1 MSEYKAN
8 LGMTQNKPDLQPA
21 EAWGLS
27 KEEMHGL
34 SADVDRG
41 FKAFAKRIGLEPHEV
56 GYMPARNPEGYR
68 TKAWYPHN
76 IDSMGRVTTPPSIL
90 APTATTTLAVRLSHH
105 SKGMKSPSIGRVKKK
120 MI

>member
-8 LGMTQNKPDLQPA
+8 LGMTQSKPDLQPV
-21 EAWGLS
+21 EPMGLS

-56 GYMPARNPEGYR
+56 GYMPARNPMGYKYYQKNPHLLSEADR
-68 TKAWYPHN
+68 ETSKKYKAPSKPTKQGFNY
-76 IDSMGRVTTPPSIL
+76 G
-90 APTATTTLAVRLSHH
+90 
-105 SKGMKSPSIGRVKKK
+105 SKG
-120 MI
+120 

>member
-8 LGMTQNKPDLQPA
+8 LGMTQSKPDLQPA

-68 TKAWYPHN
+68 TKAWYPHD
-76 IDSMGRVTTPPSIL
+76 IDSTAQVITPPTTL
-90 APTATTTLAVRLSHH
+90 APSATTTLAVRLSHH
-105 SKGMKSPSIGRVKKK
+105 SKGMKSPSSGRVKKK

>member
-1 MSEYKAN
+1 M
-8 LGMTQNKPDLQPA
+8 
-21 EAWGLS
+21 S

-68 TKAWYPHN
+68 TKA
-76 IDSMGRVTTPPSIL
+76 
-90 APTATTTLAVRLSHH
+90 
-105 SKGMKSPSIGRVKKK
+105 
-120 MI
+120 

>member
-8 LGMTQNKPDLQPA
+8 LGMTQNNPDLQPV
-21 EAWGLS
+21 EPMGLS

-41 FKAFAKRIGLEPHEV
+41 FKAFAKRIGLDPSEV

-68 TKAWYPHN
+68 TKAWYPHD
-76 IDSMGRVTTPPSIL
+76 IDSTAQVITPPTTL
-90 APTATTTLAVRLSHH
+90 APSATTTLAVRLSHH
-105 SKGMKSPSIGRVKKK
+105 SKGMKSPSIGRMKKK